1 MLIQGNVD
9 PVALLGSQDA
19 IEEAVRDVVKKGGN
33 GQAHILNLGHG
44 VLPQTPEENVAYFFD
59 LAKSM

>member
-1 MLIQGNVD
+1 M
-9 PVALLGSQDA
+9 ALLGSQKA
-19 IEEAVRDVVKKGGN
+19 IEEAVKDVVKKGGN
-33 GQAHILNLGHG
+33 GQAHVLNLGHG